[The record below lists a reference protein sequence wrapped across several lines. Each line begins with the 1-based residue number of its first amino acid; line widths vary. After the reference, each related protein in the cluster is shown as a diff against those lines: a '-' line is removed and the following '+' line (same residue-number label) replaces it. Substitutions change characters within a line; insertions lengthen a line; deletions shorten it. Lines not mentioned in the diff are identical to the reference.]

1 MIDLLEARLRS
12 NPRFRLVPYD
22 RMRGSQFD
30 AVRSLSEDPEFFG
43 ILVPPE
49 GSAAPVKSLSR
60 DAALLFM
67 ALQEPAR
74 LPHLLN
80 RLFGAHV
87 GEQLSPLILDGV
99 FEIER
104 SGQFVSGA
112 AALSHGDAPDTPV
125 PSSQLAKLSEEA
137 ISYAAELDALPVQ
150 EVATRLYLFN
160 CAPGTVALER
170 RFADDDTLCGFLLP
184 TERIA
189 RLVRSC
195 WRSNALG
202 DSWLA
207 WRRDGFA
214 WTPGYKLYISPQLEH
229 LPRVFECAVEAFA
242 RVRCPYF
249 KSGRGAFGVLRP
261 DKLVAY
267 FSNLEPLQQA
277 AELIR
282 ASIAGTPAQGVPFT
296 APIDPDG
303 LLSWGMD
310 PPRFEQVPAWQQYQS
325 WRQWLTWRIAH
336 YVVAARQSGADVPSF
351 VRGRVKFDGVDPQTW
366 SPDLAIWRDPVG
378 TEQDPS

>member
-43 ILVPPE
+43 ILIPPE
-49 GSAAPVKSLSR
+49 GSAAPVKSLSH

-80 RLFGAHV
+80 RLFGARV
-87 GEQLSPLILDGV
+87 GERLTPLILDGV

-104 SGQFVSGA
+104 SGQFMSGA
-112 AALSHGDAPDTPV
+112 AALTPDDGPDTPV
-125 PSSQLAKLSEEA
+125 PASRLARLCEEA

-160 CAPGTVALER
+160 CAPGTPALER
-170 RFADDDTLCGFLLP
+170 RFADDDCLLRFLLP

-195 WRSNALG
+195 WRSDAPG
-202 DSWLA
+202 GSWLT
-207 WRRDGFA
+207 WHRGGFA
-214 WTPGYKLYISPQLEH
+214 WRPGYKLYISPELEH
-229 LPRVFECAVEAFA
+229 LPPVFACAVEAFA
-242 RVRCPYF
+242 EVRCPYF
-249 KSGRGAFGVLRP
+249 KLGRGAFGLLRP

-267 FSNLEPLQQA
+267 FCSLEPLQQA
-277 AELIR
+277 AELIMT
-282 ASIAGTPAQGVPFT
+282 SIAGTPVQGVPFT

-310 PPRFEQVPAWQQYQS
+310 PPRFEQVLAWQQYQS

-336 YVVAARQSGADVPSF
+336 YALVARESGADVPSF
-351 VRGRVKFDGVDPQTW
+351 VRSRVKFDGVDPQTW
-366 SPDLAIWRDPVG
+366 SPDLAIWRGPVG
-378 TEQDPS
+378 TEQDAS

>member
-22 RMRGSQFD
+22 RMRGSQID

-74 LPHLLN
+74 LPHLLS

-87 GEQLSPLILDGV
+87 GERLTPLILDGV

-112 AALSHGDAPDTPV
+112 AALSRGDGSGVPV
-125 PSSQLAKLSEEA
+125 AASRLAALCEEA
-137 ISYAAELDALPVQ
+137 ISYAAELDALSVQ

-160 CAPGTVALER
+160 CAPSTPALER
-170 RFADDDTLCGFLLP
+170 RFADDNRLRGFVLSTP
-184 TERIA
+184 RIT
-189 RLVRSC
+189 RLVRTS
-195 WRSNALG
+195 WRSDALA
-202 DSWLA
+202 DSWLT
-207 WRRDGFA
+207 WHRGGFA
-214 WTPGYKLYISPQLEH
+214 WRAGYKLYISPELEH

-242 RVRCPYF
+242 KVRCPYF
-249 KSGRGAFGVLRP
+249 KLGRGAFGLLRP

-267 FSNLEPLQQA
+267 FLSLEPLQQA
-277 AELIR
+277 AELMMT
-282 ASIAGTPAQGVPFT
+282 SIAATPAQGVPFT
-296 APIDPDG
+296 APIDPEG

-310 PPRFEQVPAWQQYQS
+310 PPRFEQVQAWQQYQS

-336 YVVAARQSGADVPSF
+336 YAVAARDSGADVRSF
-351 VRGRVKFDGVDPQTW
+351 VRARVKFDGVDPQTW
-366 SPDLAIWRDPVG
+366 SPDLAIWRGPVG
-378 TEQDPS
+378 TEQEAS